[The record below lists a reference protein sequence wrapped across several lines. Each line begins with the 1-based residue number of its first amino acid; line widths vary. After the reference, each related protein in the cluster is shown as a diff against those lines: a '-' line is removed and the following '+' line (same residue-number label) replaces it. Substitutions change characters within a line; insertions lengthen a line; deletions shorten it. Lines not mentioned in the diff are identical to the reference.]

1 MAFNLKCW
9 QTFGIILV
17 DSIERRL
24 KLWFWL
30 LIVGVSC
37 LIVGFIIGF
46 FVIRSVFTKQLEK
59 NPPINR
65 DMIRAMFMQMG
76 RKPSEKDIT
85 RVMNS
90 MNQYK

>member
-1 MAFNLKCW
+1 MVK
-9 QTFGIILV
+9 
-17 DSIERRL
+17 
-24 KLWFWL
+24 WFWL

-37 LIVGFIIGF
+37 LIVGFVIGF
-46 FVIRSVFTKQLEK
+46 FVIRSVFTKQLER

>member
-1 MAFNLKCW
+1 MVK
-9 QTFGIILV
+9 
-17 DSIERRL
+17 
-24 KLWFWL
+24 WFWL

-37 LIVGFIIGF
+37 LIVGFVIGF

-76 RKPSEKDIT
+76 RKPSEQDIT

>member
-1 MAFNLKCW
+1 MVK
-9 QTFGIILV
+9 
-17 DSIERRL
+17 
-24 KLWFWL
+24 WFWL

-37 LIVGFIIGF
+37 LIVGFVIGF

-90 MNQYK
+90 MKQYK

>member
-1 MAFNLKCW
+1 MVK
-9 QTFGIILV
+9 
-17 DSIERRL
+17 
-24 KLWFWL
+24 WFWL

-37 LIVGFIIGF
+37 LIVGFFIGF

>member
-1 MAFNLKCW
+1 MVK
-9 QTFGIILV
+9 
-17 DSIERRL
+17 
-24 KLWFWL
+24 WFWL

-37 LIVGFIIGF
+37 LIVGFVIGF

-76 RKPSEKDIT
+76 RKPSEKDIA

>member
-1 MAFNLKCW
+1 MVK
-9 QTFGIILV
+9 
-17 DSIERRL
+17 
-24 KLWFWL
+24 WFWL
-30 LIVGVSC
+30 LIVGIIC
-37 LIVGFIIGF
+37 LIVGFIVGF

>member
-1 MAFNLKCW
+1 MVK
-9 QTFGIILV
+9 
-17 DSIERRL
+17 
-24 KLWFWL
+24 WFWL
-30 LIVGVSC
+30 LIVGV
-37 LIVGFIIGF
+37 IIGF

>member
-1 MAFNLKCW
+1 MVK
-9 QTFGIILV
+9 
-17 DSIERRL
+17 
-24 KLWFWL
+24 WFWL

-85 RVMNS
+85 RVLNS

>member
-1 MAFNLKCW
+1 MEWYWVL
-9 QTFGIILV
+9 IIGVACLV
-17 DSIERRL
+17 
-24 KLWFWL
+24 
-30 LIVGVSC
+30 
-37 LIVGFIIGF
+37 VGFVVGF
-46 FVIRSVFTKQLEK
+46 FVIRAIFTKQLKE

>member
-1 MAFNLKCW
+1 MVK
-9 QTFGIILV
+9 
-17 DSIERRL
+17 
-24 KLWFWL
+24 WFWL
-30 LIVGVSC
+30 LIGGVSC

>member
-1 MAFNLKCW
+1 MVK
-9 QTFGIILV
+9 
-17 DSIERRL
+17 
-24 KLWFWL
+24 WFWL

-37 LIVGFIIGF
+37 LIVSFIIGF

>member
-1 MAFNLKCW
+1 MVK
-9 QTFGIILV
+9 
-17 DSIERRL
+17 
-24 KLWFWL
+24 WFWL

-37 LIVGFIIGF
+37 LIVGFVIGF

-85 RVMNS
+85 RVLNS

>member
-1 MAFNLKCW
+1 MVK
-9 QTFGIILV
+9 
-17 DSIERRL
+17 
-24 KLWFWL
+24 WFWL

-37 LIVGFIIGF
+37 LIVGFVIGF
-46 FVIRSVFTKQLEK
+46 FVIRSVFTKQLEI

>member
-1 MAFNLKCW
+1 MVK
-9 QTFGIILV
+9 
-17 DSIERRL
+17 
-24 KLWFWL
+24 WFWL

-85 RVMNS
+85 REMNS

>member
-1 MAFNLKCW
+1 MVK
-9 QTFGIILV
+9 
-17 DSIERRL
+17 
-24 KLWFWL
+24 WFWL
-30 LIVGVSC
+30 LIVGVIC
-37 LIVGFIIGF
+37 LIVGFVVGF
-46 FVIRSVFTKQLEK
+46 FVIRSVFTKQIEN

-65 DMIRAMFMQMG
+65 DMIRAMFMKMG

>member
-1 MAFNLKCW
+1 M
-9 QTFGIILV
+9 
-17 DSIERRL
+17 
-24 KLWFWL
+24 
-30 LIVGVSC
+30 
-37 LIVGFIIGF
+37 
-46 FVIRSVFTKQLEK
+46 
-59 NPPINR
+59 NR

>member
-1 MAFNLKCW
+1 MIPWWVGLII
-9 QTFGIILV
+9 GIV
-17 DSIERRL
+17 C
-24 KLWFWL
+24 L
-30 LIVGVSC
+30 L
-37 LIVGFIIGF
+37 VGFVVGF
-46 FVIRSVFTKQLEK
+46 LVMRAIFTKQLK
-59 NPPINR
+59 DNPPINR

>member
-1 MAFNLKCW
+1 MVK
-9 QTFGIILV
+9 
-17 DSIERRL
+17 
-24 KLWFWL
+24 WFWL

-59 NPPINR
+59 KPPINR

>member
-1 MAFNLKCW
+1 MVK
-9 QTFGIILV
+9 
-17 DSIERRL
+17 
-24 KLWFWL
+24 WFWL
-30 LIVGVSC
+30 LIVGISC

>member
-1 MAFNLKCW
+1 MVSWIWLVV
-9 QTFGIILV
+9 GIVVALLV
-17 DSIERRL
+17 GA
-24 KLWFWL
+24 
-30 LIVGVSC
+30 VA
-37 LIVGFIIGF
+37 GF
-46 FVIRSVFTKQLEK
+46 FVTKKLFEKQLKE

>member
-1 MAFNLKCW
+1 MVK
-9 QTFGIILV
+9 
-17 DSIERRL
+17 
-24 KLWFWL
+24 WFWL

-85 RVMNS
+85 RVINS

>member
-1 MAFNLKCW
+1 MMPWWVGL
-9 QTFGIILV
+9 IIGV
-17 DSIERRL
+17 VC
-24 KLWFWL
+24 L
-30 LIVGVSC
+30 L
-37 LIVGFIIGF
+37 VGFVVGF
-46 FVIRSVFTKQLEK
+46 LVMRTIFTKQLK
-59 NPPINR
+59 DNPPINR

>member
-1 MAFNLKCW
+1 MFL
-9 QTFGIILV
+9 
-17 DSIERRL
+17 RRS
-24 KLWFWL
+24 FWL

-37 LIVGFIIGF
+37 LIVGFVIGF

>member
-1 MAFNLKCW
+1 MVK
-9 QTFGIILV
+9 
-17 DSIERRL
+17 
-24 KLWFWL
+24 WFWL

-37 LIVGFIIGF
+37 LIAGFVIGF

>member
-1 MAFNLKCW
+1 MVK
-9 QTFGIILV
+9 
-17 DSIERRL
+17 
-24 KLWFWL
+24 WFWL

-37 LIVGFIIGF
+37 LIVGFVIGF

>member
-1 MAFNLKCW
+1 MEW
-9 QTFGIILV
+9 YWV
-17 DSIERRL
+17 
-24 KLWFWL
+24 L
-30 LIVGVSC
+30 LIGLGC
-37 LIVGFIIGF
+37 LVVGFIIGF
-46 FVIRSVFTKQLEK
+46 FVIRTVFTKQLK
-59 NPPINR
+59 NNPPINR

>member
-1 MAFNLKCW
+1 MVK
-9 QTFGIILV
+9 
-17 DSIERRL
+17 
-24 KLWFWL
+24 WFWL
-30 LIVGVSC
+30 LIFGVSC
-37 LIVGFIIGF
+37 LIVGFVIGF